1 MQFLCNLCNYVIYV
15 KIKKRKEYFMKK
27 SKTIYIV
34 YDKRFNIAIAYYSI
48 YDLALSHLH
57 KIYNC
62 DDYDILEVTL

>member
-1 MQFLCNLCNYVIYV
+1 
-15 KIKKRKEYFMKK
+15 MKK